1 MQQIN
6 KKRKGTTLAEVMIAL
21 IIIGI
26 IGAIT
31 VPVLKKH
38 TQREETITKLKKSL
52 MTMEQL
58 IDAAIIDQGDINNG
72 MDVRWNMDNL
82 FTRYMIP
89 EMQIARNCSVQDE
102 TQGGDGTGADT
113 SKCFPDTIYNLDG
126 TESNIAVQNAVVL
139 MDGTSIGN
147 MGMDFYVD
155 LNGPTE
161 PNVDGVDIFHF
172 VFTNVDRNES
182 TNEPGDWK
190 FLPEGH
196 AKEITDANWRINYW

>member
-72 MDVRWNMDNL
+72 MDIKWDMDRL
-82 FTRYMIP
+82 FIDYMVP
-89 EMQIARNCSVQDE
+89 EMQLARDC
-102 TQGGDGTGADT
+102 TATGDADT
-113 SKCFPDTIYNLDG
+113 SKCFPETIYNLDG
-126 TESNIAVQNAVVL
+126 TESNINVVSAVVL
-139 MDGTSIGN
+139 MDGVSIGN
-147 MGMDFYVD
+147 NGMDFYVD
-155 LNGPTE
+155 VNGPTE
-161 PNVDGVDIFHF
+161 PNVDGVDVFHYL
-172 VFTNVDRNES
+172 FTNVGRNED

-190 FLPEGH
+190 FVPIGY
-196 AKEITDANWRINYW
+196 AKDIADASWKIQYW